1 MALAHPRPEPPP
13 DDSDVDALRAR
24 LAAREAELAE
34 LRREFEQFAYGVS
47 HDLRAPLRAIDSF
60 GVLLGRALG
69 DDSPPAAREH
79 LARVLG
85 ASRRLGGLLEALLDL
100 SRAGRNRLQV
110 QPVDMSLLAEWA
122 AAELQEAE
130 PGREA
135 EFDIQPGLAAHGD
148 EPLLRHVLQRLMHNA
163 WKFAEPGQPVRI
175 TLEGEHVGD
184 RLHLRIR
191 DAGRGFDMRY
201 SEKLF
206 TPFQRLHGPEEGAGH
221 GMGLA
226 IARRIIERH
235 GGRIRAESTPGQGTT
250 FHIEL
255 PDHPAPASE
264 APAT

>member
-1 MALAHPRPEPPP
+1 MALAHPHPEPPP
-13 DDSDVDALRAR
+13 DASDAAALRAR

-69 DDSPPAAREH
+69 DDAPPAAREH

-85 ASRRLGGLLEALLDL
+85 ASARLGGLLEALLDL
-100 SRAGRNRLQV
+100 SRAGRNPLRV

-122 AAELQEAE
+122 VAELQEAE
-130 PGREA
+130 PGREVV
-135 EFDIQPGLAAHGD
+135 FDIQPGLAANGD
-148 EPLLRHVLQRLMHNA
+148 EALLRHVLQRLLHNA

-175 TLEGEHVGD
+175 TLDGEHVGD
-184 RLHLRIR
+184 RLHVRVT

-201 SEKLF
+201 AEKLF
-206 TPFQRLHGPEEGAGH
+206 TPFQRLHGPDEGAGH

-226 IARRIIERH
+226 IVRRIVERH
-235 GGRIRAESTPGQGTT
+235 GGRIRVESAPGQGTT

-255 PDHPAPASE
+255 PDDPASASE
-264 APAT
+264 TSA